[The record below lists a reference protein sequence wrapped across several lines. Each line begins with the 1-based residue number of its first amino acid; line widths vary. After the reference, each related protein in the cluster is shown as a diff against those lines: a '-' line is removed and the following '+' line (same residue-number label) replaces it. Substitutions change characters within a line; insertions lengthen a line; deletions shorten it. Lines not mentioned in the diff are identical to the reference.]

1 MPKFVEFHLTDKR
14 ILGTPKTR
22 LYHDFENKAGK
33 PDFITSW
40 SLEIWL
46 SPKKKTAILSALKHA
61 LFSDWIPMKI
71 SKLVC
76 RRKNQSSGPKYLL
89 FLKV

>member
-1 MPKFVEFHLTDKR
+1 MPKFVEFHLIDKR

-46 SPKKKTAILSALKHA
+46 SPKKKNSNPQCFETCIILRLDTYEN
-61 LFSDWIPMKI
+61 FQIGM
-71 SKLVC
+71 
-76 RRKNQSSGPKYLL
+76 
-89 FLKV
+89 